1 MNTAGTMD
9 CKLVQSLKDYPFHQA
24 YLPQEVCINDQ
35 CQDCIKNWVGY
46 FIGQDNII
54 RKYDSTKTYGRKT
67 PTNGTTDRMSANG
80 SGQATTYHC
89 LDLDLQPCSCNDIP
103 CTGTEEY
110 CNLMECST
118 SSCKCEIVLEDM
130 HVMVMET
137 ESRTQFEDPWFV
149 SFQECLFRMGRAK
162 SDRRYHPARSP
173 QRRLLQM
180 ADQVPQPDG
189 EPGRRRTNGQDKK
202 TRQARK
208 RKVTGLMIKY
218 IRSILK
224 FIIDIVYA
232 GMAMMRTFIQLSKR
246 IARLTMSLGVIIGIR
261 LKEKGGQ
268 WGKSVEQNSTIKRK
282 VLVMDRGCATVAEAA
297 RLVDCY
303 ALNRQA
309 VAAKA
314 TLQDGTTTGS
324 TSRFINTRTADGQI
338 ICYHC
343 QLPGHAAR
351 FCPSRAV
358 KAKTQYTPQITA
370 ISDLNLF
377 DNEPEQGNCQITVSL
392 DLAPELREEGVSCKP
407 GLKLCRS
414 CSKFWSKREENVETE
429 MEVEG
434 AEDPEF
440 EGETISKKEK
450 LDTFLTAIGISP
462 LKLHG
467 IAQHQ
472 RLATAK
478 SKLGRAY
485 TQIGDGNGNV
495 DIEVK
500 NQIVLGCTSTLLRKK
515 ALQKSM
521 ELSDLMK
528 LGKAI
533 ELSETQVGVMEN
545 YSSSSNPALKV
556 STGKHCFKCG
566 GDYPHKGE
574 LSQPKRENV
583 TIIPGDGD
591 IKNFLQPFTVV

>member
-282 VLVMDRGCATVAEAA
+282 GLLKDFNPPSFETTDDKSTHSSDGESVLPIIIKQ
-297 RLVDCY
+297 LSLQSN
-303 ALNRQA
+303 ALI
-309 VAAKA
+309 
-314 TLQDGTTTGS
+314 TLMKQKSPQSNLHKTLDSVDGTHIDEYFNIFDRIADYGRHYVFDMFNPKSTG
-324 TSRFINTRTADGQI
+324 
-338 ICYHC
+338 
-343 QLPGHAAR
+343 
-351 FCPSRAV
+351 
-358 KAKTQYTPQITA
+358 
-370 ISDLNLF
+370 
-377 DNEPEQGNCQITVSL
+377 QITVSL

>member
-1 MNTAGTMD
+1 MD
-9 CKLVQSLKDYPFHQA
+9 FLTSECQRRGIKVSSDAKKEDVLGLLKDFNPPSFETTDDKSTHSSDGESV
-24 YLPQEVCINDQ
+24 LPII
-35 CQDCIKNWVGY
+35 IKQLSLQSNALITLMKQKSPQSNLHKTLDSVDGTHIDEY
-46 FIGQDNII
+46 FNIFDRI
-54 RKYDSTKTYGRKT
+54 ADYGRTYLSVKKVLLDRFACT
-67 PTNGTTDRMSANG
+67 PEHYRCQFRALKKHQVETFLEFSYRLNNLLIKWLAPPD
-80 SGQATTYHC
+80 
-89 LDLDLQPCSCNDIP
+89 DLLSKN
-103 CTGTEEY
+103 
-110 CNLMECST
+110 
-118 SSCKCEIVLEDM
+118 
-130 HVMVMET
+130 
-137 ESRTQFEDPWFV
+137 
-149 SFQECLFRMGRAK
+149 SFQNILNTLCIEQFFI
-162 SDRRYHPARSP
+162 S
-173 QRRLLQM
+173 
-180 ADQVPQPDG
+180 VPPD
-189 EPGRRRTNGQDKK
+189 
-202 TRQARK
+202 
-208 RKVTGLMIKY
+208 L
-218 IRSILK
+218 
-224 FIIDIVYA
+224 
-232 GMAMMRTFIQLSKR
+232 
-246 IARLTMSLGVIIGIR
+246 
-261 LKEKGGQ
+261 
-268 WGKSVEQNSTIKRK
+268 K